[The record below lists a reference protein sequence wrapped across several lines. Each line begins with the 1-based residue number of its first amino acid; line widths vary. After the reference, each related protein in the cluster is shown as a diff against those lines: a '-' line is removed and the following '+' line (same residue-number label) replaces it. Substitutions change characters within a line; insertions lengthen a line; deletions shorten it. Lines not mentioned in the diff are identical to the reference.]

1 MGERDMYESKWMA
14 ENQRIA
20 SPSNIATV
28 AQALSS
34 YEPVATT
41 SSSSLIELDALSMNW
56 RREIPNRS
64 NDHLANWFPSPNPMH
79 ALKQGQIKS
88 ELFLISSKHQ
98 LSPQTDE
105 ASSQSLESIVN
116 NQLLSS
122 NEAQSQK
129 PSPESSS
136 IASQQ
141 KRTVSTISTLKV
153 RKEKLGDRITTLQQL
168 VSPFGKTDTA
178 SVLLDTIEY
187 IKSLHDQVNVLF
199 APYSRTNQCIVEG
212 ESDLTSKGLC
222 LVPISTISNA
232 AYDTSMDVWTPTF
245 GSTAFQVINQQ
256 SAIPQSY

>member
-20 SPSNIATV
+20 SPSNITTV
-28 AQALSS
+28 AQDLSS
-34 YEPVATT
+34 YEPVATA
-41 SSSSLIELDALSMNW
+41 SSSSLLELDALSMNW
-56 RREIPNRS
+56 RREIPRS

-98 LSPQTDE
+98 LSSQTDE

-199 APYSRTNQCIVEG
+199 APYSRTNQWIVEG

-245 GSTAFQVINQQ
+245 GSTSVQVINQQ

>member
-1 MGERDMYESKWMA
+1 MCES
-14 ENQRIA
+14 
-20 SPSNIATV
+20 S
-28 AQALSS
+28 
-34 YEPVATT
+34 
-41 SSSSLIELDALSMNW
+41 
-56 RREIPNRS
+56 RS

-98 LSPQTDE
+98 LSSQTDE

-153 RKEKLGDRITTLQQL
+153 RCTN
-168 VSPFGKTDTA
+168 VS
-178 SVLLDTIEY
+178 
-187 IKSLHDQVNVLF
+187 HDS
-199 APYSRTNQCIVEG
+199 Y
-212 ESDLTSKGLC
+212 
-222 LVPISTISNA
+222 STILQM
-232 AYDTSMDVWTPTF
+232 TSYHP
-245 GSTAFQVINQQ
+245 
-256 SAIPQSY
+256 

>member
-1 MGERDMYESKWMA
+1 MLHLNICL
-14 ENQRIA
+14 ENQA
-20 SPSNIATV
+20 SSNFFMCE
-28 AQALSS
+28 SS
-34 YEPVATT
+34 
-41 SSSSLIELDALSMNW
+41 
-56 RREIPNRS
+56 RS

-98 LSPQTDE
+98 LSSQTDE

-153 RKEKLGDRITTLQQL
+153 RCTN
-168 VSPFGKTDTA
+168 VS
-178 SVLLDTIEY
+178 
-187 IKSLHDQVNVLF
+187 HDS
-199 APYSRTNQCIVEG
+199 Y
-212 ESDLTSKGLC
+212 
-222 LVPISTISNA
+222 STILQM
-232 AYDTSMDVWTPTF
+232 TSYHP
-245 GSTAFQVINQQ
+245 
-256 SAIPQSY
+256 